1 MLPILLNLLFGVSM
15 HWTSSFELPFRARRS
30 GSCGARVRLRHTV
43 TYLQARQCRSCVQGV
58 PPQWQV
64 QRVRVCQV
72 WSSS

>member
-1 MLPILLNLLFGVSM
+1 MLQVTFDISM
-15 HWTSSFELPFRARRS
+15 HWTTSFELPFRASRS
-30 GSCGARVRLRHTV
+30 GSCDARARLRHTV
-43 TYLQARQCRSCVQGV
+43 PYLQARQCRSCVQGV